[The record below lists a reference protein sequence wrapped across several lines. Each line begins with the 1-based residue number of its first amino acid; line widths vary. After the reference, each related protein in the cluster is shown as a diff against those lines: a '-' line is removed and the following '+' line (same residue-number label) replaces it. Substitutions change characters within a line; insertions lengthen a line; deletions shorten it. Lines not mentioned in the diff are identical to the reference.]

1 MNRRIKA
8 LETLR
13 RLEEREVTALSRDLT
28 AAQGAQAQAQ
38 AQVDALQK
46 RAQTEALTTAPEALP
61 YIGRFLANLRREQ
74 ARQTQI
80 ARNLD
85 STIETLRQEVLHH
98 FAAEKTFDHLA
109 QAQKTE
115 ILTNRTRSAEA
126 ALEDLTTSRFGRE
139 TSGR

>member
-13 RLEEREVTALSRDLT
+13 RLEEREVTAISRDLT

-38 AQVDALQK
+38 ARVDALQA

-74 ARQTQI
+74 ARETKI
-80 ARNLD
+80 ARDLD
-85 STIETLRQEVLHH
+85 QQIETLRQEVLQH
-98 FAAEKTFDHLA
+98 FSAEKTFDYLA
-109 QAQKTE
+109 QTQKTA
-115 ILTNRTRSAEA
+115 ILTHRNRTAEA
-126 ALEDLTTSRFGRE
+126 ALEDVTSARFGRGH
-139 TSGR
+139 SVG